1 MRKKARARLRK
12 CKEELM
18 KVRRGGGQQD
28 YQAIDHKEKEQE
40 QEKDRG
46 YSEVN
51 MPIRHYFFE

>member
-1 MRKKARARLRK
+1 MGKKARARLRK
-12 CKEELM
+12 CKEELI

-40 QEKDRG
+40 KERG
-46 YSEVN
+46 YGEVN

>member
-1 MRKKARARLRK
+1 MKA
-12 CKEELM
+12 
-18 KVRRGGGQQD
+18 RRGGGQQD